1 MIAFA
6 KVLGPVIV
14 RRWKSVLTAIT
25 IFMVLAFVSTLR
37 VNLRDEYEGRASF
50 LFVIDDYSAVFRSN
64 LGSLLNENSFHSA
77 WLDDKAFLSKV
88 YDRVVKR
95 TGVKE
100 EKDLNFT
107 FESNYDRIIV
117 TITGDDPKEVQN
129 ALDIFLEEFR
139 FVIGEIFSPDQ
150 TDLDLLQRQYQEQ
163 EKRLE
168 EAQNNL
174 EQFIMHGEIE
184 RIKTEVELLKNLLS
198 NSIKIENSSVS
209 DYADKIIKYEQLIR
223 ETKLLRERIYDNDE
237 SIASL
242 LSLIAIQSREFGG
255 VPLNFQFNEPFNSNV
270 SADYVDTVLRSLQN
284 EYQSLKEQLAI
295 NIEESA
301 SDRLG
306 LNIDAI
312 QEQIRSKQVILDRL
326 ENQYALLVRERDRL
340 REILFDLRDNIVN
353 LENSRNNPSRNNPLL
368 IKPIGGYVEKVP
380 VVTFS
385 SGLGGLILRLT
396 FGVASGFIVGSLI
409 VLYQDKKI
417 RESLL
422 SFAKE

>member
-64 LGSLLNENSFHSA
+64 LGSLLNENGFHSA
-77 WLDDKAFLSKV
+77 WLGDKAFLSKV

-95 TGVKE
+95 TGV
-100 EKDLNFT
+100 KDLNFT

-129 ALDIFLEEFR
+129 ALDIFPEEFR

-184 RIKTEVELLKNLLS
+184 RIKTEIELLKNLLS

-242 LSLIAIQSREFGG
+242 LSLIAIQSREFGS

-284 EYQSLKEQLAI
+284 EHQSLKEQLAI

-306 LNIDAI
+306 LNIGAI

-326 ENQYALLVRERDRL
+326 ENQYALLVGERDRL
-340 REILFDLRDNIVN
+340 RKILFDLRDNIVN
-353 LENSRNNPSRNNPLL
+353 LENSRNNPSRSNPLL

-385 SGLGGLILRLT
+385 SGLGGLILKLT

>member
-107 FESNYDRIIV
+107 FESNYDRIII

-139 FVIGEIFSPDQ
+139 LVIGEIFSPDQ

-184 RIKTEVELLKNLLS
+184 RIKTEIELLKNLLS